1 MEGEYAVLDLMDP
14 EIAEK
19 MAGLELAAGDE
30 LKGEDKTI
38 PFKLKGLLPFITYFE
53 GLEGGSIHTF
63 VMDVTDEK
71 DQNLVKT
78 LTFEYKGN

>member
-1 MEGEYAVLDLMDP
+1 M
-14 EIAEK
+14 
-19 MAGLELAAGDE
+19 
-30 LKGEDKTI
+30 KGEDKTI